1 MIRTL
6 KNNNIFKMFL
16 THQFI
21 QFQYF
26 IQNYRN
32 AKLSNYHF
40 ERK

>member
-6 KNNNIFKMFL
+6 KNNVFKMSL

-26 IQNYRN
+26 IQNCSQRKTI
-32 AKLSNYHF
+32 KLLF
-40 ERK
+40 

>member
-6 KNNNIFKMFL
+6 KNNVFKMSL

-26 IQNYRN
+26 IIQNCSQRKTI
-32 AKLSNYHF
+32 KLLF
-40 ERK
+40 